1 MKKTTFRTLCLLL
14 SLVMLCSL
22 FSACGSTGS
31 AQEVSEPAST
41 TEAAAP
47 QVAAPQEEPAPT
59 TDAFSSAVEAEIPK
73 EEEPA
78 ANLTTYPLVDETE
91 TLTAYAPIRSENPAV
106 VNVIE
111 DWAAIQLAEEI
122 TNVHIDWDSIP
133 ESQYR
138 ELCPIM
144 IASSDYADM
153 IFSLN
158 QGYDISKAY
167 AEEVIVDLADYM
179 QEYAPN
185 YLSRL
190 DNISRG
196 YQQATTIDG
205 SVLAFYSLNSGSN
218 QQGALIRGDWLEE
231 QNLDVPETLDEFVD
245 MLYIFKDAYGV
256 APLQMSSA
264 TQEGE
269 LFTSA
274 YDVPGYQVS
283 IFGSGSYWY
292 QVDNEV
298 RCSLIEDGYREYLTL
313 MNQLYN
319 DTIFGRD
326 FNSFSPGSNDATKS
340 GLISSGIVGVLG
352 VTDNMVDSSVDL
364 ISDIDGAYFVV
375 AKNPVLN
382 AGDMIHFGNQ
392 DEVSSGSTT
401 ASISVSC
408 ENIELAVQWLD
419 FWYSEQGYM
428 AFNYG
433 IEGETYT
440 LDANGTP
447 VFTDIIE
454 NNEWGLGYTSAINTY
469 CPIGNIPAYNDIR
482 RFRQYYTDLTEEA
495 IDLWGNATDLAYV
508 LPKLSLTDEESDSY
522 NANVADIETY
532 AQECILSFI
541 TGAMDIDTEWDTYVS
556 TLESMGVYE
565 NMEIYQAALDRMG

>member
-1 MKKTTFRTLCLLL
+1 MNKTISRTLCLLL

-22 FSACGSTGS
+22 FSGCSSTGS
-31 AQEVSEPAST
+31 TQDTSSAPESVSTVDYASAQT
-41 TEAAAP
+41 AAP
-47 QVAAPQEEPAPT
+47 QVEAS
-59 TDAFSSAVEAEIPK
+59 SSAYDTPAE
-73 EEEPA
+73 ESVA
-78 ANLTTYPLVDETE
+78 ALTTYPLVDEKE

-106 VNVIE
+106 VNVIG

-122 TNVHIDWDSIP
+122 TNVHVEWDSIP
-133 ESQYR
+133 EAQYR

-144 IASSDYADM
+144 IAAGNYADM

-179 QEYAPN
+179 EEYAPN

-190 DNISRG
+190 DGISRG
-196 YQQATTIDG
+196 YQRATTIDG
-205 SVLAFYSLNSGSN
+205 NVLAFYTLNSGSN

-231 QNLDVPETLDEFVD
+231 QNLDIPETLDEFVD
-245 MLYIFKDAYGV
+245 MLYTFKDAYGV

-264 TQEGE
+264 TQEGL
-269 LFTSA
+269 LFISA

-298 RCSLIEDGYREYLTL
+298 RCALIEDGYKEYLTL

-319 DTIFGRD
+319 DTIFSRD

-340 GLISSGIVGVLG
+340 GLVSSGVVGVIG

-364 ISDIDGAYFVV
+364 ISDIDGAYFVA
-375 AKNPVLN
+375 AKNPVLK
-382 AGDMIHFGNQ
+382 AGDIIHFGNQ
-392 DEVSSGSTT
+392 DEVSAGSTT
-401 ASISVSC
+401 ASVSVSC
-408 ENIELAVQWLD
+408 ENVELAVQWLD
-419 FWYSEQGYM
+419 FWYSEPGYM

-433 IEGETYT
+433 LEGTTYT
-440 LDANGTP
+440 LDADGTP

-454 NNEWGLGYTSAINTY
+454 HNEWGLGYTSAINTY
-469 CPIGNIPAYNDIR
+469 CPIGNIAAYNDIR

-508 LPKLSLTDEESDSY
+508 LPKLSLTDEESDVY
-522 NANVADIETY
+522 NGNVADIETY
-532 AQECILSFI
+532 AQESILSFI
-541 TGAMDIDTEWDTYVS
+541 TGAMDINTEWDTYVS
-556 TLESMGVYE
+556 TLESMGVQE
-565 NMEIYQAALDRMG
+565 NMEIYQAALDRIS